1 MFLTSYAL
9 DSSTFREHGPVRTT
23 DGDRLLFAES
33 LVADDAGTL
42 YSSGWVEC
50 RDRAAWARDRAER
63 AIAASGECRG
73 ETYRMMLLQIP
84 RGAR

>member
-1 MFLTSYAL
+1 MQT
-9 DSSTFREHGPVRTT
+9 R

-33 LVADDAGTL
+33 LTADHAGTL
-42 YSSGWVEC
+42 HTSGWVEC

-84 RGAR
+84 QGAR